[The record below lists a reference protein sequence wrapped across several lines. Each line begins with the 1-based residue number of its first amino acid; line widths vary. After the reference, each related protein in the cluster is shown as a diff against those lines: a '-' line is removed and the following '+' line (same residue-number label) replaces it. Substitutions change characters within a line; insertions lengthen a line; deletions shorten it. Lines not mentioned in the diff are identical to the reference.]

1 MLLIATLVDGGR
13 EKKNHWKD
21 AYCEIVAR
29 SGNEIKCEVEHFPN
43 KGVQMLIVND
53 ELIPSIAYLYEVD
66 QSGNENSETSLGGK
80 VMAAR
85 QGRCHLGEPVV
96 RAVSPATIS
105 TQATG
110 SKLYVSI

>member
-1 MLLIATLVDGGR
+1 M
-13 EKKNHWKD
+13 
-21 AYCEIVAR
+21 AR

-53 ELIPSIAYLYEVD
+53 ELIPSIAYLYQVD
-66 QSGNENSETSLGGK
+66 QSGNGNSETSLGGK

-105 TQATG
+105 TQAMG
-110 SKLYVSI
+110 LHLFYALHLNQFEIYNPV